1 MVGGTWGV
9 GTISRE
15 CDNKYIC
22 TRCGK
27 TTAGITGEIEYTIKE
42 GKYLS
47 CMHCGKKL
55 EYPFKDVK
63 SCMEARVYKRAPSG
77 AIKEIK

>member
-1 MVGGTWGV
+1 MT
-9 GTISRE
+9 RE

-27 TTAGITGEIEYTIKE
+27 MTAGNTGEIEYTIKD

-47 CMHCGKKL
+47 CMHCGKRL
-55 EYPFKDVK
+55 EYPYRDIKK
-63 SCMEARVYKRAPSG
+63 CMEHSSYEVRNGVVKQTRR
-77 AIKEIK
+77 

>member
-1 MVGGTWGV
+1 M
-9 GTISRE
+9 INRE

-47 CMHCGKKL
+47 CMHCDKRL
-55 EYPFKDVK
+55 EYPYTRVK
-63 SCMEARVYKRAPSG
+63 ECMDHDKWKVVNGVVKQKR
-77 AIKEIK
+77 

>member
-1 MVGGTWGV
+1 MGV
-9 GTISRE
+9 INRE

-27 TTAGITGEIEYTIKE
+27 VTAGITGEIEYTIKE

-47 CMHCGKKL
+47 CMHCGMKL
-55 EYPFKDVK
+55 EYPYKDINE
-63 SCMEARVYKRAPSG
+63 CMRHSSYERDHG
-77 AIKEIK
+77 AIKQRR

>member
-1 MVGGTWGV
+1 MSKPIRVV
-9 GTISRE
+9 RIINRE

-42 GKYLS
+42 GNYLS
-47 CMHCGKKL
+47 CMHCGKRL
-55 EYPFKDVK
+55 EYP
-63 SCMEARVYKRAPSG
+63 YKH
-77 AIKEIK
+77 IKECMDHSTYEVRNGVIKQKRR